1 RPPQDSEGKTGEGR
15 EPDDGKDDGR
25 DDYGGKGDQEGE
37 DRGEGKQKRD
47 QVQLHEALLLLLVI
61 DDVERV
67 DDRLHS
73 RIGAPERQGEPGDE
87 SEAELV
93 IAFCRELRDLLVE

>member
-1 RPPQDSEGKTGEGR
+1 MARLGER
-15 EPDDGKDDGR
+15 RQPDDGKDDGR
-25 DDYGGKGDQEGE
+25 DDYGGKGDHERE
-37 DRGEGKQKRD
+37 DREEGKQKRD
-47 QVQLHEALLLLLVI
+47 KVQLHEASLFLLVI

-73 RIGAPERQGEPGDE
+73 GVGAPERQGEPGDE

-93 IAFCRELRDLLVE
+93 HCFLPRAS